1 MTSAPWCG
9 VPGVSSGY
17 SLDSVHPTCPNA
29 ALGSPSV
36 LLGVTL
42 LTGGQPQR
50 GGQSRQRNACLAGF
64 NGGRVHPILIEG
76 SAGVALTLHSIAT
89 GTTGG
94 WQTCLLLD

>member
-1 MTSAPWCG
+1 MP
-9 VPGVSSGY
+9 
-17 SLDSVHPTCPNA
+17 HA

-64 NGGRVHPILIEG
+64 DGGRVHHDNGTLEMVNALYREG
-76 SAGVALTLHSIAT
+76 FNDLAPDPRRGRR
-89 GTTGG
+89 
-94 WQTCLLLD
+94 